1 MLTSLITGR
10 YVSVAETGALLTP
23 DTPPEVL
30 ISVMDA
36 NDLSCY

>member
-1 MLTSLITGR
+1 MLTFLITGR

-23 DTPPEVL
+23 DTPQVL
-30 ISVMDA
+30 ISVMDV